1 VSNATVIVLDEE
13 RRHESEVCKRGVES
27 DFWQIVK
34 SMLTQLKDAAKDALV
49 TVDPSDISSIA
60 QCQMTAKV
68 VDQLINA
75 VEDTARLT

>member
-1 VSNATVIVLDEE
+1 MSDATVIVLDEE
-13 RRHESEVCKRGVES
+13 RRRESEVCKRGVET

-34 SMLTQLKDAAKDALV
+34 SMLKQLKDNAKDSLV
-49 TVDPSDISSIA
+49 FVDPSDVSTIS

>member
-1 VSNATVIVLDEE
+1 MSEGIRLDAE
-13 RRHESEVCKRGVES
+13 RANESRICKQGVET
-27 DFWQIVK
+27 DFWQLVK
-34 SMLTQLKDAAKDALV
+34 TMLTQLKDNAKDNLV
-49 TVDPSDISSIA
+49 FVDPSDISTIS

>member
-1 VSNATVIVLDEE
+1 MTDNIRLDEE
-13 RRHESEVCKRGVES
+13 REKEARICKQGVDT
-27 DFWQIVK
+27 DFWRLVK
-34 SMLTQLKDAAKDALV
+34 SMLTQLKDAAKDSLV
-49 TVDPSDISSIA
+49 VVDPSDVSTIA

>member
-1 VSNATVIVLDEE
+1 MSGPNLIEIDEKV
-13 RRHESEVCKRGVES
+13 RQDSAICKRGVES
-27 DFWQIVK
+27 DFWQFVK
-34 SMLTQLKDAAKDALV
+34 SLLTQLKDASKDALV
-49 TVDPSDISSIA
+49 VIDPSDISGIS